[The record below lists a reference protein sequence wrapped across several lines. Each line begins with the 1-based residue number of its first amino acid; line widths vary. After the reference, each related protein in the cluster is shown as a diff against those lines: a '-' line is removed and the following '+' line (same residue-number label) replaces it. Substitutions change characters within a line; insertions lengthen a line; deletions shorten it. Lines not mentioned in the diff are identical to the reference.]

1 MFGKLAAIVACAAL
15 AACTTVQVKSA
26 DASLISPPDPHA
38 RGLLVQPDVQ
48 LASLLASGLHESR
61 EDWSRAGQANLSQA
75 ISEELSGRSHTFVAL
90 DPAASMEGETGQLLR
105 LNDAVG
111 QSILDFEYSGRR
123 LPTHKGT
130 FNWTLGDGAKAI
142 RDEKGVEYALFVT
155 ARGSYA
161 SAGRVAVMVGA
172 AMLGV
177 SVPLG
182 QQQVFASLV
191 DLRSGQIVWFNVA
204 IAGPSDDMRSP
215 EGARTLVKSL
225 LKGVPL

>member
-1 MFGKLAAIVACAAL
+1 MFRKLAAIVACMAL

-26 DASLISPPDPHA
+26 DASLISAPDPHA
-38 RGLLVQPDVQ
+38 KGLLVQPDVQ
-48 LASLLASGLHESR
+48 LASLLASGLNEAR

-75 ISEELSGRSHTFVAL
+75 ISEELASRSHTFETL
-90 DPAASMEGETGQLLR
+90 DPAASMEGKTGQLLR

-111 QSILDFEYSGRR
+111 QSVLQFEYSGQR
-123 LPTHKGT
+123 LPTHKGS
-130 FNWTLGDGAKAI
+130 FNWTLGDGTKVL
-142 RDEKGVEYALFVT
+142 RDKKGADYALFVT
-155 ARGSYA
+155 ARGTYA
-161 SAGRVAVMVGA
+161 SAGRVAVMIGA

-191 DLRSGQIVWFNVA
+191 DLRSGQVVWFNVA

-215 EGARTLVKSL
+215 EGAHTLAKSL